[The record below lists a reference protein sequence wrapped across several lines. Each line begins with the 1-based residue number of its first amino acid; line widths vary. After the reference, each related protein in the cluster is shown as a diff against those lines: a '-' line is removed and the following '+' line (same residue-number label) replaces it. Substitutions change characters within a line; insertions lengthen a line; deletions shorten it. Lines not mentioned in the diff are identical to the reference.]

1 MKGVHPLPQVWAS
14 QHAAL
19 VKGGVFQLLCHH
31 RTICTAGPT
40 ADAPSGRRQRLLGN
54 VFKRV
59 DRALGVKT
67 QPQQAVFPAGTV
79 QVIGHFGAAI
89 FQVGA

>member
-31 RTICTAGPT
+31 RTIGTSGPT
-40 ADAPSGRRQRLLGN
+40 ADAPSGRRQRLMGN
-54 VFKRV
+54 GFQGMNLP
-59 DRALGVKT
+59 LGVKT
-67 QPQQAVFPAGTV
+67 QPQQAVLPAGTV

-89 FQVGA
+89 FEVGA